1 MNKLTAALCLT
12 ILLLGCQDKP
22 QDQTTQTASTPNPQY
37 DEKYCDGDK
46 PKEDIKTGAY
56 NGDPISQVKMGSIY
70 DFGKCGTQDL
80 LVAEQWYQKAVDQD
94 FAPAQLALGS
104 FYASD
109 EFYKENGKYDIDK
122 ALLWLEKAS
131 ASSGSESAVAMMY
144 LGVIYSDEQYGTK
157 DLEKAKSWLT
167 KSADKGNAEAK
178 EMLADLQ

>member
-1 MNKLTAALCLT
+1 MNKLTATLCLT

-22 QDQTTQTASTPNPQY
+22 QDQTAQTASTPNPQY

-46 PKEDIKTGAY
+46 PKDDIKTGAY
-56 NGDPISQVKMGSIY
+56 NGDPKSQVMMGAIY
-70 DFGKCGTQDL
+70 DFGKCGAQDL
-80 LVAEQWYQKAVDQD
+80 LVAEQWYEKAAIQD
-94 FAPAQLALGS
+94 FAPAQMALGS

-109 EFYKENGKYDIDK
+109 EFYKENGKYNIEK
-122 ALLWLEKAS
+122 AVLWLEKAS
-131 ASSGSESAVAMMY
+131 ASAGGEGDTAMLY
-144 LGVIYSDEQYGTK
+144 LGAIYSDEQYGAK